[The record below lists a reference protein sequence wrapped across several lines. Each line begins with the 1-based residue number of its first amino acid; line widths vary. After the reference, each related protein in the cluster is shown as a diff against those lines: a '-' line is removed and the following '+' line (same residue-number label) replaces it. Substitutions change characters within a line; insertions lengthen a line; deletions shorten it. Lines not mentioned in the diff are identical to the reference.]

1 MTEEWVEKNDI
12 DNRGSSIWLEH
23 ISAAWR
29 IAPTRQNGKFIYSL
43 WQRVPG
49 KKYWRCFG
57 VYGSADDAKSAQ
69 AFGASNRKTA

>member
-1 MTEEWVEKNDI
+1 MSDPWIKRDDRSDGGT
-12 DNRGSSIWLEH
+12 SIWLEH

-29 IAPTRQNGKFIYSL
+29 IAPTRQGGKYVYSL

-57 VYGSADDAKSAQ
+57 VYGSAADAQ
-69 AFGASNRKTA
+69 AAYKFQSPNRISA

>member
-1 MTEEWVEKNDI
+1 MTEEWPKKNDRA
-12 DNRGSSIWLEH
+12 DGGSSVWLEH

-29 IAPTRQNGKFIYSL
+29 IAPTRQGGKFIYSL

-57 VYGSADDAKSAQ
+57 VYGSADDAKSAHKFQ
-69 AFGASNRKTA
+69 SPNRISA